1 MDPKTQAAL
10 GSTAEWGGNFPQK
23 PLIYSLPNQQ
33 GHHTS
38 FQMAGYLQVSLP
50 SQGNK
55 LGGSHIS
62 PLPRAV
68 TTSLW
73 SYY

>member
-1 MDPKTQAAL
+1 MDPETQAAL
-10 GSTAEWGGNFPQK
+10 GSTAEQGGNFTQK
-23 PLIYSLPNQQ
+23 PLIVFPIIK

-50 SQGNK
+50 SGKK

-62 PLPRAV
+62 LLPRAV
-68 TTSLW
+68 TTSIW